1 MNNDYK
7 IVLMKFNKKN
17 IYHYFIYASYSLI
30 FLIAYVI
37 SNFKNNKTDDIFLM
51 GHSFN
56 GNLEGFYKLYNS
68 EYNIKYLTFNKEQ
81 TKSASFFCYYLNF
94 VNVLKLLNSNLVV
107 ASHGILFHKLIKK
120 RGIKTINIG
129 HGVQTSIVNLSESE
143 LSQFDEVW
151 VSSKFDQEILINKCA
166 YKTPNLF
173 TTGFLSHY
181 FLLKNK
187 NAVNKKPLSTKYI
200 LYAPTATSKLKK
212 DRLSYFHLH
221 NLNLLKKLNN
231 FAFKHDYKI
240 IIKPHIKD
248 YKTKKFNKKT
258 YDFISKSTN
267 LVYFGDLE
275 YPEDHFPIITD
286 LLITDWSSIYLDF
299 LILDKNI
306 IFLNSPKRRKNLVL
320 SEFLNNRFIKRCNTY
335 DELESKLK
343 YYIENA
349 NNKNFL
355 HLKNLIFEGL
365 NINEIDKEYR
375 KRLKNLL

>member
-17 IYHYFIYASYSLI
+17 IYHYFIYASYSVI

-37 SNFKNNKTDDIFLM
+37 SNFKNIKTNDIFLM

-56 GNLEGFYKLYNS
+56 GNLKGFYKLYNS

-81 TKSASFFCYYLNF
+81 AKTSGLFCYYINF
-94 VNVLKLLNSNLVV
+94 DNVLKLLNSNLVV

-129 HGVQTSIVNLSESE
+129 HGVQTSLVDLSESE

-151 VSSKFDQEILINKCA
+151 VSSNFDKDILINKCA

-187 NAVNKKPLSTKYI
+187 NESTTKPSSTRYI
-200 LYAPTATSKLKK
+200 LYAPTAISKDKK
-212 DRLSYFHLH
+212 DRLSFFHLN

-231 FAFKHDYKI
+231 FANKHDYKI

-248 YKTKKFNKKT
+248 YKTKKFDKKT
-258 YDFISKSTN
+258 YEFISNSTN
-267 LVYFGDLE
+267 LVYFSDLK
-275 YPEDHFPIITD
+275 YPEDNFPIIAD
-286 LLITDWSSIYLDF
+286 FLITDWSSIYLDF

-306 IFLNSPKRRKNLVL
+306 IFINSPKRRKNIVL
-320 SEFLNNRFIKRCNTY
+320 SEFLDNRFINRCNTY

-343 YYIENA
+343 YFINDPD
-349 NNKNFL
+349 NKDFL
-355 HLKNLIFEGL
+355 NLKNLLFEGL
-365 NINEIDKEYR
+365 NINEVDEEYR
-375 KRLKNLL
+375 KRLKNII